1 MRSGLMA
8 ALGLMCML
16 GAGLP
21 GGGGLASPALASVPA
36 LESGASAPYIE
47 AFDRAR
53 PLLPRGARVAVILR
67 DEQGRTLMSRFP
79 DKLIAP
85 ASTLKLLTGVAAE
98 QTLGHDFR
106 FTTALYADGKDRVIR
121 FVGDPFFKRSDLR
134 QLLLSLKQGKSTIAG
149 DLILDGDL
157 FEGHSWSMAQSW
169 NDTTICFAAPAS
181 AISLNHNCVQGNA
194 STGDLNEPVRVYIP
208 EHEPIQIVN
217 ETEVLKVATVKHR
230 QCELNLKHRVANVYE
245 LTGCSY
251 QRRDPMPLSIA
262 VNDPVAYT
270 VDILREELKTL
281 GIKLKGRIRVGGVSF
296 TEDARVL
303 ASHQSPPLSEMLIEL
318 MQESDNQLADV
329 LLKTMGQRF
338 VSEEGQQ
345 WPGNYRNGVA
355 AMRDVLSEK
364 LGISMGQA
372 AISDGS
378 GLSRHNLMSART
390 LADVLAWAVKQDESH
405 VIASMPVS
413 GESGSLK
420 YRRGLINRPLKGR
433 VQAKTGSLR
442 GVVNLVGL
450 LHTRS
455 GEKLQFVVL
464 IDGYSLSPEEW
475 KAIRDR
481 RGKRPLAEFY
491 ESLFEAWYGIDRS

>member
-8 ALGLMCML
+8 IRGAACLFVLSVMVGATAQANMALPMPNS
-16 GAGLP
+16 A
-21 GGGGLASPALASVPA
+21 
-36 LESGASAPYIE
+36 APYIE

-53 PLLPRGARVAVILR
+53 PLLPKGARVAVILR
-67 DEQGRTLMSRFP
+67 DEQGRTLMSRSP

-98 QTLGHDFR
+98 QALGGDFR

-121 FVGDPFFKRSDLR
+121 FVGDPFFQRSDLR
-134 QLLLSLKQGKSTIAG
+134 QLLLSLKQGGARIEG

-157 FEGHSWSMAQSW
+157 FEGHPWRMAQSW
-169 NDTTICFAAPAS
+169 NDTTICFAAPAT
-181 AISLNHNCVQGNA
+181 AISLNHNCVQGNL
-194 STGDLNEPVRVYIP
+194 STGDLYDPVRVFVP

-217 ETEVLKVATVKHR
+217 ETQVLKVATVKHR
-230 QCELNLKHRVANVYE
+230 RCELNLKHRVANVYE
-245 LTGCSY
+245 LSGCSY

-270 VDILREELKTL
+270 VDILRAELKSL
-281 GIKLKGRIRVGGVSF
+281 GIRLDGRIRVGGVKLSN
-296 TEDARVL
+296 DARVL
-303 ASHQSPPLSEMLIEL
+303 ASHRSAPLSEMLVEL

-338 VSEEGQQ
+338 VSEDNQQ

-355 AMRDVLSEK
+355 ALRHVLEEE
-364 LGISMGQA
+364 LELDLGQA

-378 GLSRHNLMSART
+378 GLSRHNLLSARA
-390 LADVLAWAVKQDESH
+390 LADTLAWAVKQSDSK
-405 VIASMPVS
+405 VVASMPVS
-413 GESGSLK
+413 GENGSLK

-450 LHTRS
+450 LETRS
-455 GEKLQFVVL
+455 GDSLQFVLL
-464 IDGYSLSPEEW
+464 IDGYSLSPDEW
-475 KAIRDR
+475 KALQKR
-481 RGKRPLAEFY
+481 RGKRPLAQFY
-491 ESLFEAWYGIDRS
+491 ETLFEAWYGIDPS